1 MGARALLV
9 AAATMLSRVLGLVR
23 EQVFAALFGVGS
35 WGDAF
40 NIAFRIPNLLR
51 DMFAE
56 GSLSAAFVPTF
67 ADVRKNK
74 GIQAAFA
81 LANIVLG
88 AVLVVVGTITL
99 LGILGAPWIVDLIA
113 ADKFT
118 GDERLMAVTVLATRV
133 MFPFLPLVSLA
144 AVVMGQ
150 LNAEERYGMP
160 ALASSAF
167 NVVAIAGGVAFKY
180 AGLHE
185 EKLVIGWSVATLAA
199 GAAQLA
205 IQLPSLFRAGF
216 TLRPRVDFKDPD
228 LRRVAMLMAPA
239 TVGLA
244 AMQVNIIINTGF
256 ASSVVGAVTALQ
268 LAFRLIYLPIG
279 VFGVAIGTI
288 ATTRLAQRAAEKD
301 MSGLGETL
309 AQGLRLVAFLTL
321 PCMAGFIAVP
331 DAIVRLLYEHGRFDE
346 NGTAMTAAA
355 LVFYSTGL
363 YCYSALKVA
372 APAFYA
378 LGKSRVPMLGS
389 LLAVAVN
396 LALNFALFGR
406 LGHRGLALGTA
417 AAATANFAVLMIAFR
432 AVVPSMDVAGIVG
445 HFFRVAVA
453 AAGCGASAWFV
464 DARVEAALGH
474 ATFVARALDVG
485 AAVVAGGAAY
495 FVLCKL
501 LGVKELAEILA
512 RARRRKPSG
521 TITP

>member
-1 MGARALLV
+1 MAARAVLV
-9 AAATMLSRVLGLVR
+9 GAATMLSRVLGLVR
-23 EQVFAALFGVGS
+23 EQTFAALFGVSG

-67 ADVRKNK
+67 ADLRRNK
-74 GIQAAFA
+74 GLSAAFA
-81 LANIVLG
+81 LANVVLG
-88 AVLVVVGTITL
+88 AVLVVVGAITL

-113 ADKFT
+113 AEKFT
-118 GDERLMAVTVLATRV
+118 GDARLMAVTVVATRI

-167 NVVAIAGGVAFKY
+167 NVTVIACGVAFKY
-180 AGLHE
+180 FGLHE
-185 EKLVIGWSVATLAA
+185 ERLVIAWSIATLAA

-205 IQLPSLFRAGF
+205 VQLPSLFAVGF
-216 TLRPRVDFKDPD
+216 DLKPKIDFRDPG
-228 LRRVAMLMAPA
+228 LRRVAALMAPA

-244 AMQVNIIINTGF
+244 AMQVNIIVNTGF
-256 ASSVVGAVTALQ
+256 ASGVTGAVTALQ

-288 ATTRLAQRAAEKD
+288 ATTQLAHRAAEKD
-301 MSGLGETL
+301 LVGLSQTL
-309 AQGLRLVAFLTL
+309 SHGLKLVAFLTL

-331 DAIVRLLYEHGRFDE
+331 EAIVRLLYQHGKFDE
-346 NGTAMTAAA
+346 HGTAMTGAA
-355 LVFYSTGL
+355 LAYYAVGL

-378 LGKSRVPMLGS
+378 LGKTRVPMLGS
-389 LLAVAVN
+389 VLAVAAN
-396 LALNFALFGR
+396 LALNYALFDK

-417 AAATANFAVLMIAFR
+417 LAATANFAVLMISFR
-432 AVVPSMDVAGIVG
+432 SLAPSAD
-445 HFFRVAVA
+445 FRGAIGQFAKVAVA
-453 AAGCGASAWFV
+453 AAAAGLAAY
-464 DARVEAALGH
+464 AAEAYAAAALGH
-474 ATFVARALDVG
+474 ATTAARVADVG
-485 AAVVAGGAAY
+485 AAVAAAC
-495 FVLCKL
+495 FVYLVICKL
-501 LGVKELAEILA
+501 LGVKELDELLF
-512 RARRRKPSG
+512 RRRRRAQ
-521 TITP
+521 